1 MKIYSQNLTGLTTL
15 MAAGLLAAAFPA
27 NAANYV
33 GNGYIGGGG
42 FNGAIGNGVLSLT
55 DDGTNF
61 YGSLTTGNTI
71 SNVLI
76 IYIDTGAAGGFG
88 TTTNFSDAG
97 DGLRKAI
104 SGVDGT
110 GNRSVM
116 TFTNGFSPKFAI
128 ALGPYAE
135 NYGGLWQLT
144 NGGSLPFITG
154 VNLLPTGA
162 IGPFTFSFPASAVG
176 LAANVST
183 NIRIFGTYISNTGYR
198 DGEAIAGNDYSPF
211 GGDGWKQFNQTAYA
225 TYTFNNKGAT
235 NYPAV
240 FSVDMAAQIANGS
253 FVPGNAD
260 TVYCAGSFQTPPSAP
275 WSGFQ
280 LFPSAGNTNIYTGT
294 NQNNNPAG
302 LTELYKFNFHSVS
315 GNNNVWEFG
324 PPNENRPY
332 TAAGTAQTLPVV
344 YFNDYAARPSVQTN
358 FETFQVDMTSQV
370 ALGNF
375 RPGIDLVEA
384 AGTFQTNQ
392 WTAGVSGG
400 FQLTNNPA
408 GANTNL
414 YSGTYADGN
423 YAGTWQQYK
432 FVIVTNSVSAYETI
446 NNRTFYTPANSG
458 TNSLGYFNNKSPY
471 TNLVTFQVDMTMAL
485 LNGIFFPQN
494 GDTVQVAGTF
504 ETNQWSVGASGV
516 NLTNSP
522 ANTNLYS
529 GTYSS
534 FDQPGTGEQFKFL
547 INNSGGTQTWETPN
561 NANQNSNRQFVLST
575 NQTLFAYWSDLNPI
589 NYLAAPT
596 TITFTVNMTNAFN
609 VGDVYGVLFD
619 PGNDDVIINGDFVT
633 PAWNNYS
640 SGTPPFF
647 WTDPNFYIPSLF
659 QNDYGPGN
667 SYSANSFVL
676 TEVGSSL
683 LYSGYYSVP
692 AGHSLQVNFK
702 YGIYHNTSYYMTNSC
717 DNEAS
722 ANLNHTRYIRATGTY
737 SFPVDIFGIE
747 QTNQAAATEPPFGSL
762 AIGKPTSTYFPITWL
777 GLPGVHLQYSTNLAS
792 TNWVDVIATAGQNA
806 TNWPIST
813 GNRFFR
819 LIQPAQ

>member
-1 MKIYSQNLTGLTTL
+1 ML
-15 MAAGLLAAAFPA
+15 AGWLLAAFPA

-33 GNGYIGGGG
+33 GNGVVGG
-42 FNGAIGNGVLSLT
+42 FSGVIGNGVLSLT

-61 YGSLTTGNTI
+61 YGSLTAGNPMGD
-71 SNVLI
+71 VLV
-76 IYIDTGAAGGFG
+76 IYIDTGAVGGFS
-88 TTTNFSDAG
+88 TTTNFSDVSFG
-97 DGLRKAI
+97 VNRAI
-104 SGVDGT
+104 SGYNGSVGQ
-110 GNRSVM
+110 RSVL
-116 TFTNGFSPKFAI
+116 TFTNGFSPKFAL
-128 ALGPYAE
+128 ALKPNPPN
-135 NYGGLWQLT
+135 NYGGVFQLQNGSSLISITSVNQSPNGT
-144 NGGSLPFITG
+144 N
-154 VNLLPTGA
+154 
-162 IGPFTFSFPASAVG
+162 IGPFTFSFPASAIG
-176 LAANVST
+176 LAPNVST
-183 NIRIFGTYISNTGYR
+183 NVRIFGTYISDTGYR
-198 DGEAIAGNDYSPF
+198 SSEAIAGNDNGPL
-211 GGDGWKQFNQTAYA
+211 GDGWEPFFQTAYA
-225 TYTFNNKGAT
+225 TYPFNNKGAT

-240 FSVDMAAQIANGS
+240 FSVDMTAQIANHS
-253 FVPGNAD
+253 FVPTNGD
-260 TVYCAGSFQTPPSAP
+260 TVYCAGSFQNPSP

-280 LFPSAGNTNIYTGT
+280 LFPTPGNTNIYTGT
-294 NQNNNPAG
+294 NFNNNPAG
-302 LTELYKFNFHSVS
+302 LTELYKFNFKSVS
-315 GNNNVWEFG
+315 GSNNVWEFG

-344 YFNDYAARPSVQTN
+344 YFNDYAARPSAQTN

-375 RPGIDLVEA
+375 RPGTDLVEA

-432 FVIVTNSVSAYETI
+432 FVIVTNGVSAYETI

-471 TNLVTFQVDMTMAL
+471 TNLIMFQLDMTLPL
-485 LNGIFFPQN
+485 LNHILVPAN

-504 ETNQWSVGASGV
+504 ETNQWTVGGSGV
-516 NLTNSP
+516 TLTNSP

-547 INNSGGTQTWETPN
+547 ISSTGGSQIWETPN
-561 NANQNSNRQFVLST
+561 NANQNNNRQFVLST

-589 NYLAAPT
+589 NYLAAST

-609 VGDVYGVLFD
+609 VGDVNGVLFD
-619 PGNDDVIINGDFVT
+619 PGNDDVIINGDFVS

-683 LYSGYYSVP
+683 LYSGSYSVP
-692 AGHSLQVNFK
+692 AGHSLQVNYK
-702 YGIYHNTSYYMTNSC
+702 YGIYHNTSTYMTNC

-722 ANLNHTRYIRATGTY
+722 PNLNHARYIRASGTY
-737 SFPVDIFGIE
+737 NFPVDIFGME

-762 AIGKPTSTYFPITWL
+762 AIGKPAAGYLPITWL
-777 GLPGVHLQYSTNLAS
+777 GLPGVYLQYSTNLAS
-792 TNWVDVIATAGQNA
+792 TNWVKLNATSGTSA
-806 TNWPIST
+806 TNWPIGGGSQ
-813 GNRFFR
+813 FFR
-819 LIQPAQ
+819 LIQP